1 MLTECIVEY
10 EHLYCAM
17 FQHDM
22 QIPDNVQVFK
32 LLVGA
37 NLSEDDGKLVLLLA
51 NDRKLQIM

>member
-1 MLTECIVEY
+1 MEY
-10 EHLYCAM
+10 QHLYCAM

-37 NLSEDDGKLVLLLA
+37 NLSEDNCKLVLILA

>member
-1 MLTECIVEY
+1 
-10 EHLYCAM
+10 M

-22 QIPDNVQVFK
+22 QITDNVQVFK

>member
-1 MLTECIVEY
+1 MKY

-17 FQHDM
+17 FQHVM

-37 NLSEDDGKLVLLLA
+37 NLSEDNCKLVLLLA